1 MTQKEAY
8 SFCYSHQ
15 KHEDDYEINI
25 RVSNY
30 SPQNGYL
37 LVVCNDIYHYM
48 DRDAYQRL
56 KDALETVKDD
66 FNVVIK
72 EYLDV

>member
-8 SFCYSHQ
+8 DFCCNHQ

-25 RVSNY
+25 RVSNNEA
-30 SPQNGYL
+30 PNGYEL
-37 LVVCNDIYHYM
+37 LVVCNDIYIYM
-48 DRDAYQRL
+48 NRDAYQEL
-56 KDALETVKDD
+56 KEALETVKDD

-72 EYLDV
+72 EYM